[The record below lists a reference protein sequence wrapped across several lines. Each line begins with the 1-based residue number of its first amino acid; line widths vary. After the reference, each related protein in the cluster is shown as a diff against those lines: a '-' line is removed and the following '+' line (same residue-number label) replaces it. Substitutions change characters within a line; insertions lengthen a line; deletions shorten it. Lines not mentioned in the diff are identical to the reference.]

1 LMQSKV
7 DSIDTS
13 FTRPPKST
21 AGLTLIECLVAIAVM
36 GLTAAAIGPMMI
48 FSVATRVQNQRA
60 DQALQLAQGEIDRV
74 RLVVELGGEYKNKLD
89 ALPLP
94 STPSTTTTE
103 VRLVNP
109 PAQFFSTAGSI
120 TAPTH
125 ARTID
130 TDSDGDD
137 DYAVQLFRT
146 EGISVGS
153 TPIVFDVGVRVYD
166 ARRATPNLGSLKA
179 EPAGLKFTSGE
190 GEGGTRPLAVL
201 YTQIA
206 QGDRDGSLCQHWEL
220 LSSAGSVPSGL
231 ICD

>member
-1 LMQSKV
+1 MGWRQNRVKRMEMSLPRQ
-7 DSIDTS
+7 
-13 FTRPPKST
+13 PKSI

-36 GLTAAAIGPMMI
+36 GFTAAAIGPMMI

-60 DQALQLAQGEIDRV
+60 EQALQLAQAEVDRV

-94 STPSTTTTE
+94 STTTTSE
-103 VRLVNP
+103 VRLVAP
-109 PAQFFSTAGSI
+109 PAQFFSTAGSVSL
-120 TAPTH
+120 PTH
-125 ARTID
+125 ARTLD
-130 TDSDGDD
+130 TDNDGDE
-137 DYAVQLFRT
+137 DYAIQLFRT
-146 EGISVGS
+146 EGVSVGS

-166 ARRATPNLGSLKA
+166 ARRSEPNLGSLTA
-179 EPAGLKFTSGE
+179 EPAGLKFTSSE
-190 GEGGTRPLAVL
+190 GQGGTRPLAVL

-220 LSSAGSVPSGL
+220 LSSAGTVPSGL

>member
-1 LMQSKV
+1 MGWIQNKRKRMGMSLPRQ
-7 DSIDTS
+7 
-13 FTRPPKST
+13 PKST

-60 DQALQLAQGEIDRV
+60 EQALQLAQGEIDRV
-74 RLVVELGGEYKNKLD
+74 RLVVELGGEYKDKLD

-94 STPSTTTTE
+94 STTTTSE
-103 VRLVNP
+103 VRLVAS
-109 PAQFFSTAGSI
+109 PAQFFSTTGSI
-120 TAPTH
+120 FLPTH

-130 TDSDGDD
+130 TDNDGDE

-146 EGISVGS
+146 EGVSVGS

-166 ARRATPNLGSLKA
+166 ARRAAPNLGSLNT